1 MCAPSW
7 ASLNHLWYFGR
18 NMWSG
23 WMRHHSQWTE
33 WRQESESEIDPGL
46 GPFAANDCP
55 CTNISLSITFKIVEN
70 LFFKEKKKID
80 EGKDQSDAS
89 THKGMPKISS
99 RPAEHRQETQNRFSR
114 LPKEPVLLTSWL
126 WTPGLQDCVTIN
138 FCHVSHPR
146 KWIHAPRYPQS
157 IAANSIQG
165 EP

>member
-1 MCAPSW
+1 MILSNASTSFFPEIYYMCVLQILTFKKPYHH
-7 ASLNHLWYFGR
+7 LLINHLLV
-18 NMWSG
+18 SPVI
-23 WMRHHSQWTE
+23 QDIIPQT
-33 WRQESESEIDPGL
+33 
-46 GPFAANDCP
+46 
-55 CTNISLSITFKIVEN
+55 LSITFKIVEN